1 VLDFQT
7 VVVRVII
14 AGTLIL
20 GIGAVGLYFVFRAFG
35 GKSES
40 RPVLLLGAL
49 VLFIASCSVL
59 LYIVSR

>member
-1 VLDFQT
+1 MPDFWT
-7 VVVRVII
+7 AILRVVV

-20 GIGAVGLYFVFRAFG
+20 SIGGVGLYFVFRAFG

-40 RPVLLLGAL
+40 RPVLLLAAL
-49 VLFIASCSVL
+49 IAFIASCCVL